1 MEIVLREIQARHS
14 FPSLRPVLGEGL
26 VALLGL
32 QGPEMT
38 SGQVSPRRVKGL
50 EAPNL
55 SSAIQD
61 PGIMRQLIPV
71 LVKQGQ
77 TLATLTPVLQWKQTF
92 KGAFLQYPK

>member
-26 VALLGL
+26 VALLAL
-32 QGPEMT
+32 QVPELT
-38 SGQVSPRRVKGL
+38 WQVSPRRVKGL

-77 TLATLTPVLQWKQTF
+77 TLATTIPVLQWK
-92 KGAFLQYPK
+92 